1 MRFGSP
7 ESRRAEEF
15 DAFRRDLVMRSKTVS
30 GEQRELWFERLKE
43 LVEAMFP
50 ESGAHFRKPG
60 LATRM
65 FSAEVP
71 LPGSDKM
78 HLFDLAQELDDN
90 WKSMHRDEV
99 RAGASC
105 VYVDRMDGIWEWAL
119 DLGSTFVTGHVKL
132 RNFVF
137 DKDGSKPDKPTY
149 ERKRRFTGE
158 GDAPPP
164 RRRTSEESE
173 GGYERKR
180 RFGGDDEGF
189 KPRRRTTGGF
199 GSRPDGDDRPKRRTS
214 ADKPDFGSKPFR
226 APAKRKG
233 PMSGGKPPFKKA
245 GPKKPP
251 RRKTSD

>member
-1 MRFGSP
+1 M
-7 ESRRAEEF
+7 
-15 DAFRRDLVMRSKTVS
+15 S

-43 LVEAMFP
+43 LIEAMFP

-90 WKSMHRDEV
+90 WKSMHKEEV
-99 RAGASC
+99 KAGASC

-119 DLGSTFVTGHVKL
+119 DLGTTFVTGHVKL

-137 DKDGSKPDKPTY
+137 DKDGSRPERPAY
-149 ERKRRFTGE
+149 ERKRRTSE
-158 GDAPPP
+158 GGDGPPP
-164 RRRTSEESE
+164 RRRTSEDS
-173 GGYERKR
+173 GGYERKPR
-180 RFGGDDEGF
+180 YGSDDGGY
-189 KPRRRTTGGF
+189 KPYRRTSGGF
-199 GSRPDGDDRPKRRTS
+199 GSRPEGDDRPKRRTS
-214 ADKPDFGSKPFR
+214 SDKPDFGSRPFR
-226 APAKRKG
+226 PGANRKG
-233 PMSGGKPPFKKA
+233 PSSFGKGGPKKF

-251 RRKTSD
+251 RRKPSD